1 MRRGHII
8 ALPDHGES
16 SVNSEAYS
24 GKSKGVRAYTGTAE
38 VAVVYDHSVCRP
50 SDLNLRGLFYRGGIA
65 DFNTEP
71 YGGKR
76 SD

>member
-8 ALPDHGES
+8 ALPDYGES

-38 VAVVYDHSVCRP
+38 GS
-50 SDLNLRGLFYRGGIA
+50 GL
-65 DFNTEP
+65 
-71 YGGKR
+71 
-76 SD
+76 S